1 MSPRPN
7 RHELPSDC
15 KTRHIARQNNGRAG
29 ITVVT
34 PVPQAKVPTVDGKTT
49 KVAAAMEAPAQIP
62 GRSPRTSELKVAASI
77 PTLAAEANSIA
88 AFKSCE
94 RAGDQSTIA
103 CASQMKGAE
112 TGRVATKLRISWKA
126 SALPTKGCNRTIQ
139 SSA

>member
-7 RHELPSDC
+7 RHELPSEC
-15 KTRHIARQNNGRAG
+15 KSRHIARQNNGRAG
-29 ITVVT
+29 MTVVG
-34 PVPQAKVPTVDGKTT
+34 PVPQAKVPTVDGKRM
-49 KVAAAMEAPAQIP
+49 KVAAATEAPATAP
-62 GRSPRTSELKVAASI
+62 ERSPRTTRLNAAESI